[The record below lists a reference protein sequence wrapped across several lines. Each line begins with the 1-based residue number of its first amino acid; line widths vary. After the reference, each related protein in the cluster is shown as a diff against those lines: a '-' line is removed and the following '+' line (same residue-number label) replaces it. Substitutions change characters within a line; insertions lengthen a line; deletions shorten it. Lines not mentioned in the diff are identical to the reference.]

1 MRGTCPMCSVLQIL
15 GYDDYHQSLGIHSIR
30 ISLEDFNS
38 LFDYYFINVSKYT
51 FFFACPVFTRLLDM
65 MTCLSGAW
73 CFLAPDL

>member
-1 MRGTCPMCSVLQIL
+1 MCSVLQIL

-51 FFFACPVFTRLLDM
+51 FFFCMPRVYSSAGYD
-65 MTCLSGAW
+65 
-73 CFLAPDL
+73 DLPQWGLVLPGS